1 MKKIFKYIALALS
14 VAALAAC
21 APDYPE
27 LKESELPQASSF
39 DVTVDVDQSTNYVTF
54 NMNNKGVVPVWIV
67 GPTDPIDNAA
77 GSKVTGK
84 NYAYTGNGV
93 KLRFRDAGKHT
104 VEVKAYNANGVSVG
118 SQVIEFSLNE
128 TYRDPFDAAPYI
140 KALSNGSSQAWE
152 WNYKE
157 NGHFGCGPAGGD
169 GLGWWSCG
177 ANEKADWSLYDDKI
191 TFAADG
197 TFTYDPGDGQVYVNK
212 GSGVRPDLNTNNE
225 DYLVPWEVTTSTYYV
240 ESEWNDAGVEEIYLV
255 TGANVPVSYITDKSE
270 LNGSRYLIL
279 ENETS
284 QIKKCLKLAVTVFTS
299 DNPDGITWHKEFVKE
314 GSNASQTGDPLYGIT
329 SKTWVLARDVQG
341 HLGCGPDQGNPA
353 GWWSCGPDEKKD
365 WGVYDDEIT
374 FYADGKFVFNP
385 GEGGQIYANKDV
397 TVIGPGVAQAED
409 YLIDWQIQ
417 ESTYKVT
424 GDVLTLPEGVVIGY
438 VANNDA
444 ITNPTYVITENTDDR
459 LVMVA
464 NFNGISWQ
472 YIYKPKEGQNPQG
485 GGTWYDVEGA
495 TNLWRSATITP
506 EYWYSAGDWSGGINA
521 DAQITANNGF
531 TATIPEGVGG
541 AEWQAQNKLISNI
554 KTEAG
559 KKYDFSCTIKADKD
573 MTITIKLTGN
583 PEEEGD
589 IHSFFYN
596 GGVSLEAG
604 DAVTFQM
611 DNLVQ
616 NTPTDNVM
624 LIFDF
629 GRSPVGST
637 ITVTDILFQEH
648 KENGGGQPSGLDP
661 NSDANLFKGLNV
673 TGDYWYS
680 AGDWSGG
687 LDPQLTNLGDGK
699 WQVKIPAGIGGAEW
713 QGQTK
718 FHFPVA
724 VSASKVYDFGMKVT
738 PDDDCNSNIT
748 VKLAWEGNDNDH
760 AFFYVNDFS
769 APSDQTTA
777 FVKEGVSPDVD
788 YDAVVLF
795 VDLGRVAAGTTVVIS
810 DFCLQ
815 EHK

>member
-1 MKKIFKYIALALS
+1 MLKTLLAQVKEFKLPSILTPLFMILE
-14 VAALAAC
+14 VICEMIIPVLMGNIV
-21 APDYPE
+21 DYGI
-27 LKESELPQASSF
+27 
-39 DVTVDVDQSTNYVTF
+39 NGG
-54 NMNNKGVVPVWIV
+54 NM
-67 GPTDPIDNAA
+67 
-77 GSKVTGK
+77 
-84 NYAYTGNGV
+84 
-93 KLRFRDAGKHT
+93 
-104 VEVKAYNANGVSVG
+104 
-118 SQVIEFSLNE
+118 
-128 TYRDPFDAAPYI
+128 PYI
-140 KALSNGSSQAWE
+140 LATGGKMIAVALIGLFCGIMGG
-152 WNYKE
+152 Y
-157 NGHFGCGPAGGD
+157 FGEIKDNTWYRIVMVAR
-169 GLGWWSCG
+169 
-177 ANEKADWSLYDDKI
+177 
-191 TFAADG
+191 
-197 TFTYDPGDGQVYVNK
+197 DGQVYVNK

-495 TNLWRSATITP
+495 TNHWRSATITP
-506 EYWYSAGDWSGGINA
+506 EYW
-521 DAQITANNGF
+521 
-531 TATIPEGVGG
+531 
-541 AEWQAQNKLISNI
+541 
-554 KTEAG
+554 
-559 KKYDFSCTIKADKD
+559 
-573 MTITIKLTGN
+573 
-583 PEEEGD
+583 
-589 IHSFFYN
+589 
-596 GGVSLEAG
+596 
-604 DAVTFQM
+604 
-611 DNLVQ
+611 
-616 NTPTDNVM
+616 
-624 LIFDF
+624 
-629 GRSPVGST
+629 
-637 ITVTDILFQEH
+637 
-648 KENGGGQPSGLDP
+648 
-661 NSDANLFKGLNV
+661 
-673 TGDYWYS
+673 
-680 AGDWSGG
+680 
-687 LDPQLTNLGDGK
+687 
-699 WQVKIPAGIGGAEW
+699 
-713 QGQTK
+713 
-718 FHFPVA
+718 
-724 VSASKVYDFGMKVT
+724 
-738 PDDDCNSNIT
+738 
-748 VKLAWEGNDNDH
+748 
-760 AFFYVNDFS
+760 
-769 APSDQTTA
+769 
-777 FVKEGVSPDVD
+777 
-788 YDAVVLF
+788 
-795 VDLGRVAAGTTVVIS
+795 
-810 DFCLQ
+810 
-815 EHK
+815 

>member
-1 MKKIFKYIALALS
+1 M
-14 VAALAAC
+14 
-21 APDYPE
+21 
-27 LKESELPQASSF
+27 
-39 DVTVDVDQSTNYVTF
+39 
-54 NMNNKGVVPVWIV
+54 
-67 GPTDPIDNAA
+67 
-77 GSKVTGK
+77 
-84 NYAYTGNGV
+84 
-93 KLRFRDAGKHT
+93 
-104 VEVKAYNANGVSVG
+104 
-118 SQVIEFSLNE
+118 
-128 TYRDPFDAAPYI
+128 
-140 KALSNGSSQAWE
+140 
-152 WNYKE
+152 
-157 NGHFGCGPAGGD
+157 
-169 GLGWWSCG
+169 
-177 ANEKADWSLYDDKI
+177 YDDKI

-506 EYWYSAGDWSGGINA
+506 EYWYSAGDWSGG
-521 DAQITANNGF
+521 
-531 TATIPEGVGG
+531 
-541 AEWQAQNKLISNI
+541 
-554 KTEAG
+554 
-559 KKYDFSCTIKADKD
+559 
-573 MTITIKLTGN
+573 
-583 PEEEGD
+583 
-589 IHSFFYN
+589 
-596 GGVSLEAG
+596 
-604 DAVTFQM
+604 
-611 DNLVQ
+611 
-616 NTPTDNVM
+616 
-624 LIFDF
+624 
-629 GRSPVGST
+629 
-637 ITVTDILFQEH
+637 
-648 KENGGGQPSGLDP
+648 
-661 NSDANLFKGLNV
+661 
-673 TGDYWYS
+673 
-680 AGDWSGG
+680 